1 MGTTVNNTNKVINNT
16 MVNINLNN
24 FIVNGHQANTTS
36 PGDCLCLDLIKVLF
50 NNAKLPFT
58 ANMVNGTYY
67 IDQDGIS
74 HVTYTIHTDISAMDN
89 PVKTIAD
96 MDLVLGKYINWE
108 DFINSY
114 PLDWEYQVAGF
125 YDYNDQLVIVFK
137 SDNDF

>member
-1 MGTTVNNTNKVINNT
+1 MGTTTTNNTNNVINNT
-16 MVNINLNN
+16 MVNINLNH
-24 FIVNGHQANTTS
+24 ILVNGHPANPKTDG
-36 PGDCLCLDLIKVLF
+36 PHINFIKNLF

-67 IDQDGIS
+67 IDPEGIS

-114 PLDWEYQVAGF
+114 PSDWEYQVAGF
-125 YDYNDQLVIVFK
+125 YDWDDQLVIVFTYTL
-137 SDNDF
+137 

>member
-24 FIVNGHQANTTS
+24 FIVNGHPANPKTDG
-36 PGDCLCLDLIKVLF
+36 PHINFIKNLF

-67 IDQDGIS
+67 IDPDGIS

-114 PLDWEYQVAGF
+114 PSDWEYQVAGF
-125 YDYNDQLVIVFK
+125 YDWDDQLVIVFTYTL
-137 SDNDF
+137 

>member
-1 MGTTVNNTNKVINNT
+1 MGTTVNNTNKFNNT
-16 MVNINLNN
+16 MVNININN
-24 FIVNGHQANTTS
+24 FIVNGHPVNLKTDEQ
-36 PGDCLCLDLIKVLF
+36 CLDLIKVLF
-50 NNAKLPFT
+50 NNAKLSFT

-67 IDQDGIS
+67 IDPDGIS

-114 PLDWEYQVAGF
+114 PSDWEYQVAGF
-125 YDYNDQLVIVFK
+125 YDWDDQLVIVFTYTI
-137 SDNDF
+137 

>member
-1 MGTTVNNTNKVINNT
+1 MGTTTNNTNKVINNT
-16 MVNINLNN
+16 MVNINN
-24 FIVNGHQANTTS
+24 FIVNGHPANPQTDG
-36 PGDCLCLDLIKVLF
+36 PYIDFIKNLF

-67 IDQDGIS
+67 IDPDGIS

-114 PLDWEYQVAGF
+114 PSDWEYQVAGF
-125 YDYNDQLVIVFK
+125 YDWDDQLVIVFTYTL
-137 SDNDF
+137 

>member
-1 MGTTVNNTNKVINNT
+1 MGTTVNNTNKFNNT

-24 FIVNGHQANTTS
+24 FIVNGHPANTTS
-36 PGDCLCLDLIKVLF
+36 PGDCLCLNFIKVLF

-58 ANMVNGTYY
+58 ANWVNVTHYT
-67 IDQDGIS
+67 DPNGII
-74 HVTYTIHTDISAMDN
+74 HVTYTIDTDIDAMRN

-96 MDLVLGKYINWE
+96 MDLVLGKYIDWGT
-108 DFINSY
+108 FINSY
-114 PLDWEYQVAGF
+114 HWEYQVAGF

>member
-1 MGTTVNNTNKVINNT
+1 MGTTVNNTNKFNNT

-36 PGDCLCLDLIKVLF
+36 PGDCLCLNLIKVLF

-67 IDQDGIS
+67 IDPDGIS

-114 PLDWEYQVAGF
+114 STIDFEYQVAGF
-125 YDYNDQLVIVFK
+125 YDYNDQLVMVFK
-137 SDNDF
+137 YNI

>member
-1 MGTTVNNTNKVINNT
+1 MGTTVNNTNKFNNT

-36 PGDCLCLDLIKVLF
+36 PGDCLCLNLIKVLF

-67 IDQDGIS
+67 IDPDGIS

-114 PLDWEYQVAGF
+114 PSDWEYQVAGF
-125 YDYNDQLVIVFK
+125 YDWDDQLVIVFMFK
-137 SDNDF
+137 STL

>member
-1 MGTTVNNTNKVINNT
+1 MSTTVNNTNKVINNT
-16 MVNINLNN
+16 MVNINLNH
-24 FIVNGHQANTTS
+24 ILVNGHPANPKTDG
-36 PGDCLCLDLIKVLF
+36 PHINFIKNLF

-58 ANMVNGTYY
+58 AKMVNGTYY
-67 IDQDGIS
+67 IDPDGMS

-114 PLDWEYQVAGF
+114 PSDWEDQVAGF
-125 YDYNDQLVIVFK
+125 YDWDDQLVIVFTYTL
-137 SDNDF
+137 

>member
-24 FIVNGHQANTTS
+24 FIVNGHPVNLKTDEQ
-36 PGDCLCLDLIKVLF
+36 CLDLIKVLF

-67 IDQDGIS
+67 IDPDGIS

-108 DFINSY
+108 DFINYY

-125 YDYNDQLVIVFK
+125 YDWDDQLVIVFMFK
-137 SDNDF
+137 STL

>member
-24 FIVNGHQANTTS
+24 FIVNGHPVNLKTDEQ
-36 PGDCLCLDLIKVLF
+36 CLDLIKVLF

-67 IDQDGIS
+67 MDPDSIS

-108 DFINSY
+108 DFINYY

-125 YDYNDQLVIVFK
+125 YDWDDQLVIVFMFK
-137 SDNDF
+137 STL

>member
-1 MGTTVNNTNKVINNT
+1 MGTTVNNTNKFNNT
-16 MVNINLNN
+16 MVNINN
-24 FIVNGHQANTTS
+24 FIVNGHQANPTS
-36 PGDCLCLDLIKVLF
+36 LGDCLCLDLIKVLF

-67 IDQDGIS
+67 IDPDGIGY
-74 HVTYTIHTDISAMDN
+74 VTYTIHTDISAMDN

-114 PLDWEYQVAGF
+114 PSDLEYQVAGF
-125 YDYNDQLVIVFK
+125 YDWDDQLVIVFTYTL
-137 SDNDF
+137 

>member
-1 MGTTVNNTNKVINNT
+1 MGTTTTNNTNKVINNT

-24 FIVNGHQANTTS
+24 FIVNGHQANPKT
-36 PGDCLCLDLIKVLF
+36 DEQCLDLIKVLF
-50 NNAKLPFT
+50 NNAKLPFI

-67 IDQDGIS
+67 IDPDGIS

-114 PLDWEYQVAGF
+114 PSDWEYQVAGF
-125 YDYNDQLVIVFK
+125 YDWDDQLVMVFTYTL
-137 SDNDF
+137 

>member
-16 MVNINLNN
+16 MVNINN
-24 FIVNGHQANTTS
+24 FIVNGHPANTTS

-50 NNAKLPFT
+50 SNAKLPFT

-67 IDQDGIS
+67 IDPDGIS

-125 YDYNDQLVIVFK
+125 YDWDDQLVIVFTYTI
-137 SDNDF
+137 

>member
-1 MGTTVNNTNKVINNT
+1 MGTTANNTNKFNNT
-16 MVNINLNN
+16 MVNININN

-36 PGDCLCLDLIKVLF
+36 PGDWLCLDLIKVLF
-50 NNAKLPFT
+50 NNAKLAFT
-58 ANMVNGTYY
+58 ANMVNVTYY
-67 IDQDGIS
+67 IDPDGIS

-125 YDYNDQLVIVFK
+125 YDWDDQLVIVFTYTL
-137 SDNDF
+137 

>member
-1 MGTTVNNTNKVINNT
+1 MGTTANNTNKFNNT
-16 MVNINLNN
+16 MVNINN
-24 FIVNGHQANTTS
+24 FIVNGHPANTAS
-36 PGDCLCLDLIKVLF
+36 PGDWLCLDFIKVLF

-67 IDQDGIS
+67 IDPDGIS

-96 MDLVLGKYINWE
+96 MDFVLGKYINWE

-125 YDYNDQLVIVFK
+125 YDWDDQLVIVFTYTI
-137 SDNDF
+137 